1 MVKLSN
7 ILQLLLRLK
16 QDDCWCEKGIGNPT
30 VQEHTEVCLEAQNVV
45 ERIEHQLAQDRFLP
59 VRTK

>member
-1 MVKLSN
+1 MLSEILKLLN
-7 ILQLLLRLK
+7 DLK
-16 QDDCWCEKGIGNPT
+16 QNDCWCEMSIGNPM

-45 ERIEHQLAQDRFLP
+45 ERIEQQLAQDRFLP